1 MTVSCINFVC
11 NVCDP
16 FFFPSPAIS
25 IGFEFS
31 DYFFAEEFAGPVR
44 DVFLMKQDG
53 RVTERTFLI
62 TVRAVDTAPSGVS
75 VATLAEDYTINNIP
89 TKRSILEFFFPG
101 DQRQQITFIYFDDR
115 IFEGPE
121 AFQVQSAANEDG
133 PAFSTPD
140 GATVFS
146 STFIHIE
153 DDDSKSYASF
163 SIIYLMLVCL
173 SVRPCVRACVHHGCD
188 VT

>member
-1 MTVSCINFVC
+1 MFC
-11 NVCDP
+11 
-16 FFFPSPAIS
+16 FFSPAIS

-44 DVFLMKQDG
+44 DVFLVKQDG

-75 VATLAEDYTINNIP
+75 VATLAEDYEIANVP
-89 TKRSILEFFFPG
+89 VGDPPARDILEFFFPG
-101 DQRQQITFIYFDDR
+101 DQRRQVTFIYFDDK

-121 AFQVQSAANEDG
+121 AFQLQSAANEDG

-140 GATVFS
+140 GTTVFA
-146 STFIHIE
+146 STFIHFE
-153 DDDSKSYASF
+153 DDDSKSNASICLF
-163 SIIYLMLVCL
+163 FIYSCL
-173 SVRPCVRACVHHGCD
+173 NRSRYWL
-188 VT
+188 

>member
-16 FFFPSPAIS
+16 CFVFFSLAIS

-31 DYFFAEEFAGPVR
+31 DYFFAEELARPVR
-44 DVFLMKQDG
+44 DVFLVKQDD

-75 VATLAEDYTINNIP
+75 VATLAEDYEIADVPVGDTPARN
-89 TKRSILEFFFPG
+89 ILEFFVPG
-101 DQRQQITFIYFDDR
+101 DQRQLITFIYFDDR

-121 AFQVQSAANEDG
+121 AFQLQSAANEQG
-133 PAFSTPD
+133 PVFSTPD
-140 GATVFS
+140 GTTVFS

-153 DDDSKSYASF
+153 DDDCKSNAS
-163 SIIYLMLVCL
+163 ICL
-173 SVRPCVRACVHHGCD
+173 FFIFYYCLNRSRYWL
-188 VT
+188 